1 MPYSNVKLFSQANN
15 RIADLVIGRCGYC
28 ASMGRLADYL
38 AHMGSYDIYPLSG
51 TPNKIQSYLTLAK
64 PFDLLTWTS
73 VVVSVMATALTLIV
87 IDRLSAPWKPWIP
100 NSESHQSIQK
110 TLKSTIKKSM

>member
-1 MPYSNVKLFSQANN
+1 MRDLQVMLSSNIKLLSQANN
-15 RIADLVIGRCGYC
+15 RTADLVIGRCGYC

-64 PFDLLTWTS
+64 PFDMLTWTS
-73 VVVSVMATALTLIV
+73 VVVSVMATALTLIM
-87 IDRLSAPWKPWIP
+87 IDRLSASWKPWIP
-100 NSESHQSIQK
+100 NYESHQSIQN
-110 TLKSTIKKSM
+110 S